1 LITIKLDEGDELR
14 WIQQSTGNDEIVIST
29 SMGQAIRFKESD
41 ARPMGRAARG
51 VRGIRLRPGDKVV
64 GMDIARED
72 KQLLVMSIKG
82 YGKQTKVS
90 NFPTHK
96 RGGVGIKAAVVTAKT
111 GSLVTVQSLE
121 NEASEVIMIS
131 TKGQTIRVAL
141 KDIPTIGRTTQG
153 VRVMRLGDD
162 DTLVSIGLVQEQAVI
177 AGDEDD
183 DEEATD
189 ES

>member
-1 LITIKLDEGDELR
+1 
-14 WIQQSTGNDEIVIST
+14 
-29 SMGQAIRFKESD
+29 
-41 ARPMGRAARG
+41 
-51 VRGIRLRPGDKVV
+51 
-64 GMDIARED
+64 
-72 KQLLVMSIKG
+72 
-82 YGKQTKVS
+82 
-90 NFPTHK
+90 
-96 RGGVGIKAAVVTAKT
+96 VGIKAADVTAKT

-153 VRVMRLGDD
+153 VRVMRLGED

-177 AGDEDD
+177 PGDDD
-183 DEEATD
+183 DEEMAD